1 MSELRM
7 LLSKTS
13 MPELK
18 KQLKEVGV
26 KGYSKM
32 KKADLVE
39 LLHTHKIHNIPKP
52 EPLSEPKPEPEP
64 VKATKTKKV
73 KPEPVLEPEPIKAT
87 KTKKVKATEE
97 HPSKQPLSVA
107 RNGNKKI
114 LKIKI

>member
-18 KQLKEVGV
+18 NQLKQVGV

-32 KKADLVE
+32 KKAELVE
-39 LLHTHKIHNIPKP
+39 LLHTHKTHNIPKP
-52 EPLSEPKPEPEP
+52 EPVKVSEPVKEPEPEP
-64 VKATKTKKV
+64 V
-73 KPEPVLEPEPIKAT
+73 KAT

-97 HPSKQPLSVA
+97 HPSKQPVSVA